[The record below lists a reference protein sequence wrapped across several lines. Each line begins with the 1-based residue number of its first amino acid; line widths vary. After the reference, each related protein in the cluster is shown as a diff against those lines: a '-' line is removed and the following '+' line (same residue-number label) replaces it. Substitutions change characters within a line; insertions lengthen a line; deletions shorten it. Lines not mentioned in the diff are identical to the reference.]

1 MLFRSKIL
9 QITFYIIKYIN
20 SHVTN
25 LSNTNSNNSTT
36 AKTMIKYKTFYSKIF
51 NSWEKLGPG
60 LVTGA
65 SDDDPSG
72 IATYSQAGAAFGLL
86 TLWTAIIAF
95 PLMASIQQMCA
106 RIGLVTSQGLT
117 GTLKKH
123 YPKPILY
130 VMLVFSFPAIV
141 MNIGADIAGMG
152 AVGNL
157 LFPNIDANFFSVLFT
172 IILLGLIIYL
182 PYQKI
187 SAVLKYLCI
196 VMLVYFIV
204 PFLYK
209 QDFIEIIKATFIPTI
224 KFNKDFLAIIVGI
237 LGTTISPYL
246 FFWQASVEVEEMKNK
261 RQHLIVNKQFVHTM
275 NQDVNLGMTISGL
288 VMYFIILTTGSVLFK
303 GGIHQIDT
311 VEQAAMA
318 LKPLAGDLAYLLF
331 AIGVIGTGLIAIP
344 VLSGSISYIVTETFG
359 WDQGLDKK
367 FHEAK
372 AFYVIIAISLILG
385 LSLNYIGITPI
396 QSLIYTAILYGLTAP
411 VLIVII
417 LHISNNTKI
426 MGENV
431 NDRKTNILGF
441 TALIIMTVAAIALI
455 YFQIIGT

>member
-1 MLFRSKIL
+1 MIKKKTITNKIL
-9 QITFYIIKYIN
+9 
-20 SHVTN
+20 S
-25 LSNTNSNNSTT
+25 
-36 AKTMIKYKTFYSKIF
+36 
-51 NSWEKLGPG
+51 SWKKLGPG

-72 IATYSQAGAAFGLL
+72 IATYSQAGAAFGLA

-130 VMLVFSFPAIV
+130 LMLLFSFPAIV

-152 AVGNL
+152 AVGNM
-157 LFPNIDANFFSVLFT
+157 LFPAIDANFFSVLFT
-172 IILLGLIIYL
+172 IILLGLIIFL

-187 SAVLKYLCI
+187 ASVLKYLCI
-196 VMLVYFIV
+196 VMLVYFVV

-209 QDFIEIIKATFIPTI
+209 QDFGAILKATFIPTI
-224 KFNKDFLAIIVGI
+224 KFNKDFIAIIVGI

-261 RQHLIVNKQFVHTM
+261 RKHLVVNKKIIHEI
-275 NQDVNLGMTISGL
+275 NQDVDFGMTISGF
-288 VMYFIILTTGSVLFK
+288 VMYFIILTAGTVLYN

-318 LKPLAGDLAYLLF
+318 LKPLAGNLAYLLF
-331 AIGVIGTGLIAIP
+331 AVGVIGTGLIAIP
-344 VLSGSISYIVTETFG
+344 VLSGSISYIITETFG
-359 WDQGLDKK
+359 WEQGLDKK

-372 AFYVIIAISLILG
+372 AFYIIIAISLTLG
-385 LSLNYIGITPI
+385 LSLNYIGISPI

-411 VLIVII
+411 VLIAII
-417 LHISNNTKI
+417 LHISNNKKI

-431 NDRKTNILGF
+431 NGKLTNILGF
-441 TALIIMTVAAIALI
+441 AALIIMTVAAVTLL
-455 YFQIIGT
+455 YLQFMDK

>member
-1 MLFRSKIL
+1 MTKKKTITNKI
-9 QITFYIIKYIN
+9 I
-20 SHVTN
+20 S
-25 LSNTNSNNSTT
+25 
-36 AKTMIKYKTFYSKIF
+36 
-51 NSWEKLGPG
+51 SWKKLGPG

-72 IATYSQAGAAFGLL
+72 IATYSQAGAAFGLA

-130 VMLVFSFPAIV
+130 LMLLFSFPAIV

-152 AVGNL
+152 AVGNM
-157 LFPNIDANFFSVLFT
+157 LFPSVDANFFSVLFT
-172 IILLGLIIYL
+172 IILLGLIIFL

-187 SAVLKYLCI
+187 ASVLKYLCI

-209 QDFIEIIKATFIPTI
+209 QDFKNIIKSTVIPNI
-224 KFNKDFLAIIVGI
+224 KFNKEFIAIIVGI

-246 FFWQASVEVEEMKNK
+246 FFWQASVEVEEMKHK
-261 RQHLIVNKQFVHTM
+261 KKHLVVNKKIIHEI
-275 NQDVNLGMTISGL
+275 NQDVDFGMTVSGF
-288 VMYFIILTTGSVLFK
+288 VMYFIILTTGTVLYNR
-303 GGIHQIDT
+303 GIHQIDT

-318 LKPLAGDLAYLLF
+318 LKPLAGNLAYLLF
-331 AIGVIGTGLIAIP
+331 AVGVIGTGLIAIP
-344 VLSGSISYIVTETFG
+344 VLSGSISYIITETFG
-359 WDQGLDKK
+359 WEQGLDKK

-372 AFYVIIAISLILG
+372 AFYIVIAVSLLLG
-385 LSLNYIGITPI
+385 LSLNYIGISPI

-411 VLIVII
+411 VLIAII
-417 LHISNNTKI
+417 LHISNNKKI

-431 NDRKTNILGF
+431 NGRLTNVLGF
-441 TALIIMTVAAIALI
+441 LALIIMTVAAIALI
-455 YFQIIGT
+455 YLQFF